1 MNAETTSLPGIL
13 LLTPRV
19 FADPRGYFE
28 ETYQHDKYA
37 AAGIPC
43 RFVQDNHSHSVR
55 GVLRGLHYQVR
66 RPQAK
71 LLDVVH
77 GAILD
82 VVVDL
87 RAGSPTFGRHE
98 VHELSDTNHR
108 QIFIPAG
115 FAHGFLVLSE
125 TADVW
130 YKCSAYYDPSDESGV
145 RWNDP
150 DLAIRWPCSTPLVSP
165 KDTALPLFADI
176 PPERLPQKKDEG

>member
-1 MNAETTSLPGIL
+1 MKTTPTSLSGVL

-28 ETYQHDKYA
+28 ETFQLRNYE

-43 RFVQDNHSHSVR
+43 RFVQDNHSRSVR

-71 LLDVVH
+71 LVDVFH

-108 QIFIPAG
+108 QLFIPAG
-115 FAHGFLVLSE
+115 FAHGFVVLSE
-125 TADVW
+125 SADVM
-130 YKCSAYYDPSDESGV
+130 YKCSDYYDPSDEGGI
-145 RWNDP
+145 RWDDP
-150 DLAIRWPCSTPLVSP
+150 DLAIPWTVAAPLVSP
-165 KDTALPLFADI
+165 KDAALPLLADI
-176 PPERLPQKKDEG
+176 PRDMMPHSRDEG